1 MYSYLWFLIAALGEI
16 AGCYTFWMWLRE
28 SKSPL
33 WLLPGFLSLALFA
46 FALTRI
52 DFCNRWQS
60 LCRLRRNLY
69 FVFPDLDGYSGK
81 NKT

>member
-16 AGCYTFWMWLRE
+16 VGCYTFWMWLRE

-33 WLLPGFLSLALFA
+33 WLFPGFLSLALFA

-52 DFCNRWQS
+52 DSAIAGRAFAAITAEFIFC
-60 LCRLRRNLY
+60 
-69 FVFPDLDGYSGK
+69 PH
-81 NKT
+81 